1 MSESECEFYGL
12 LRHKYTVDV
21 RFYLF
26 TVGFQKCRII
36 YGRINETPLYLV
48 FTPPVKIRKT
58 LVISYFQSELI
69 NIQFV
74 LLIFYYISLF
84 MSIKCFIQLFRIF

>member
-1 MSESECEFYGL
+1 MSESESEFYGL

-36 YGRINETPLYLV
+36 YGRINETPLY
-48 FTPPVKIRKT
+48 INYRHRKE
-58 LVISYFQSELI
+58 IDI
-69 NIQFV
+69 PNC
-74 LLIFYYISLF
+74 IFI
-84 MSIKCFIQLFRIF
+84 MST